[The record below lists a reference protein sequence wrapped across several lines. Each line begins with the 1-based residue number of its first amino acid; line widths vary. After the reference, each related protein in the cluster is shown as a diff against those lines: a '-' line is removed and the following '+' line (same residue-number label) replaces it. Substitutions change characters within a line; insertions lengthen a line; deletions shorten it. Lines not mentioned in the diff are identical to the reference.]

1 MKEKIAIA
9 IAVMLIGVSVSACTR
24 NVDTGDD
31 GKISSTTSDRL
42 PGDND
47 DGLKDN
53 SSIFSSSDRND
64 TSSDRNDM
72 SSDENRVSSFI
83 SSTVSEMK

>member
-31 GKISSTTSDRL
+31 GKISSTASDRL

-47 DGLKDN
+47 DGMKDN
-53 SSIFSSSDRND
+53 SSIFSSSDRS
-64 TSSDRNDM
+64 SSDGNK
-72 SSDENRVSSFI
+72 VSSFI

>member
-31 GKISSTTSDRL
+31 GKISSTASDRL

-47 DGLKDN
+47 DGMKDN

-64 TSSDRNDM
+64 STSSGNG
-72 SSDENRVSSFI
+72 VSSFI